1 MADTRC
7 RRSWRSSRLARSRRC
22 CGRAEA
28 EGPPSPNRY
37 RAADTTP
44 RWVWRNGPIRSSPGT
59 HTSFIPLLLCQH
71 TLPGTPLVALHSN
84 ARTLTLVP
92 LVALIFYDVSGGPF
106 GVEDAVS
113 SAGAFFTILGFIIL
127 PVIWSIPEAL
137 ITAEL
142 STAFPENAGFV
153 AWVTAA
159 FGPRWGFMEGF
170 FKWLSG
176 VTDNALYPVIFF
188 TYLEQVAPWLFGGS
202 GWLVR
207 SGMIFATNVS
217 LTYLNYRGLHVVG
230 QAAVGM
236 TVVTLA
242 PFLVMVVVALA
253 RGKVDPANWFE
264 VKPLGEVDWLSFMNV
279 LFWSTNYWD
288 TVSTLAG
295 EVKRPSRTFP
305 RALGF
310 AVVLVIFSYLLPLLV
325 GIGVVGGSAGGDDEW
340 KLGFF
345 ATVARGVGGPVLAW
359 SVVLAAAV
367 SQLGQFEAEMTTDS
381 YQLLGMAERG
391 FLPEAF
397 SKRSEH
403 GTPTLAIV
411 FSSIGIVIIGS
422 LDFLLIVEM
431 LNLLYCLAEML
442 VFASFIKLRYDF
454 PDLKRPFRVPLGTV
468 GCVVMVAPA
477 TVLLLVMVVLPVVRG
492 RWGVVLW
499 VVVASVCGA
508 ALYPLLQD
516 LRDRGS
522 LRFVPST
529 PDDFHVFL
537 HSLYSHAE
545 VDEEEDGEGENDEE
559 VALLIS
565 DRETLTPRVLSLE

>member
-1 MADTRC
+1 MD
-7 RRSWRSSRLARSRRC
+7 
-22 CGRAEA
+22 
-28 EGPPSPNRY
+28 
-37 RAADTTP
+37 
-44 RWVWRNGPIRSSPGT
+44 VSSPR
-59 HTSFIPLLLCQH
+59 HLPPPPPLLRTGGPGLSVGQTTGEGSRSLPGSGLIQHAAH
-71 TLPGTPLVALHSN
+71 TLPGTPLVALHSSK
-84 ARTLTLVP
+84 RTLTLVP
-92 LVALIFYDVSGGPF
+92 LIALIFYDVSGGPF

-113 SAGAFFTILGFIIL
+113 SAGALLTIVGFMVL
-127 PVIWSIPEAL
+127 PIIWSIPEAL

-142 STAFPENAGFV
+142 STAFPENSGFV

-188 TYLEQVAPWLFGGS
+188 TYLEQVAPWVFGGS
-202 GWLVR
+202 GWLMR
-207 SGMIFATNVS
+207 SVMIVATNMS

-242 PFLVMVVVALA
+242 PFVVMVVVALA
-253 RGKVDPANWFE
+253 HGKVDASNWFE

-295 EVKRPSRTFP
+295 EVKRPSTTFP
-305 RALGF
+305 RALSF
-310 AVVLVIFSYLLPLLV
+310 AVVLVMASYLLPLLV
-325 GIGVVGGSAGGDDEW
+325 GIGVVGSSPDSEDGSEGW
-340 KLGFF
+340 TLGFF

-381 YQLLGMAERG
+381 FQLLGMSERG

-397 SKRSEH
+397 SKRSKH

-411 FSSIGIVIIGS
+411 FSSIGILIIGS

-431 LNLLYCLAEML
+431 LNLLYCMAEVL
-442 VFASFIKLRYDF
+442 VFASFIKLRYDY
-454 PDLKRPFRVPLGTV
+454 PELKRPFRVPVGTM
-468 GCVVMVAPA
+468 GCVAMVTPA
-477 TVLLLVMVVLPVVRG
+477 TVLLLVMVMLPVLRG

-499 VVVASVCGA
+499 AIVASAFGF

-516 LRDRGS
+516 LRERGS
-522 LRFVPST
+522 FRFVPQT
-529 PDDFHVFL
+529 PDDFYVFL
-537 HSLYSHAE
+537 HSLYSHTE
-545 VDEEEDGEGENDEE
+545 IDEEDGDGDEDDDEDDEE
-559 VALLIS
+559 RALLIS
-565 DRETLTPRVLSLE
+565 ERETLSPRLSSLVDED